1 MTTAQDIIVG
11 SLRFLNQYA
20 PGESLDSA
28 DADDALQT
36 LNDLLDS
43 WSTDQLSVWA
53 SSENT
58 FNYTP
63 GQYQYTVGN
72 YDAGT
77 FAGTVTNGSPTITAA
92 IVPSDMVIGGN
103 LTGTGI
109 PVGTTILAF
118 DAGLGTVT
126 MSANGTAN
134 PGTPQQIGYTIC
146 GDFKME
152 RPLRIT
158 NAFTRIYT
166 QGSGLDY
173 PMQIVDQAK
182 YVNIG
187 FKAIQAPWPIVLWYN
202 PTMPLGTISF
212 YQNPSDSAQ
221 VFIYS
226 DLILSNFTTLTQE
239 LNIPQG
245 YVRALKRALA
255 RDLAPEYGALW
266 TGQQEKLYQEA
277 YSNVKALNAVPTPVS
292 NYDSAIL
299 VQANMTDAGWYLNGG
314 FR

>member
-1 MTTAQDIIVG
+1 MSTTAQDIIT
-11 SLRFLNQYA
+11 SALRQINQYA
-20 PGESLDSA
+20 PGEPLDAA
-28 DADDALQT
+28 DAEDALET

-43 WSTDQLSVWA
+43 WSTDQISVWA
-53 SSENT
+53 SNENT
-58 FNYTP
+58 FTYTP

-77 FAGTVTNGSPTITAA
+77 FAGTVTSGSATITSAT
-92 IVPSDMVIGGN
+92 VPDDMVVGGD
-103 LTGTGI
+103 LSGSGI
-109 PVGTTILAF
+109 APGTTILSF

-126 MSANGTAN
+126 MSAVGISN
-134 PGTPQQIGYTIC
+134 PGAQQIGYTIC
-146 GDFKME
+146 GDFKMP

-173 PMQIVDQAK
+173 PMEIVDQSR

-202 PTMPLGTISF
+202 PTMPLGTLSF
-212 YQNPSDSAQ
+212 YQSPSDSAQ

-226 DLILSNFTTLTQE
+226 DLILSNFASLTE
-239 LNIPQG
+239 EMNIPQG

-255 RDLAPEYGALW
+255 RDLAPEYGSLW
-266 TGQQEKLYQEA
+266 TQQQEKLYQEA

-292 NYDSAIL
+292 NYDGNIL
-299 VQANMTDAGWYLNGG
+299 IQANMTDAGWYLSGG